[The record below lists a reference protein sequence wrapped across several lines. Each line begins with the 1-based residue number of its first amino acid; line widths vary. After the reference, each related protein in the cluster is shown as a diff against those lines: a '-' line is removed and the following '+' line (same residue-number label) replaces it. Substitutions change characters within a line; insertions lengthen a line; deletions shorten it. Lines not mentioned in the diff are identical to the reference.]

1 MITKFKSIKNLAVF
15 KEFDWDSSVRA
26 KKGNNTIEFKKLNI
40 LYGRNYS
47 GKTTLSR
54 IVRALETGQISD
66 KYENPECCICI
77 TDNADVSQLNF
88 RTHNKTIRVFNE
100 DFIKEN
106 LKFIVNPKENVVP
119 FAILGEG
126 NNEIEAEINSLKE
139 RLGSN
144 ESDKETGLHKD
155 LKSLNALYQAAKKSH
170 SDAQTKLNNLF
181 ANKATGRPSGIKYE
195 TKYGEVNYNIN
206 RLKADIESVK
216 KNTYKPL
223 LDEEKLQ
230 ADSVLKEQ
238 TKNEIPALASLNL
251 KLPECKI
258 KASEAVSREIG
269 RSNKI
274 QELVKDAVLNRWVK
288 EGRKLHQDKLD
299 VCSFCNSPINESRWN
314 ELDKH
319 FDEESDK
326 LERDINNL
334 LSEITNEKNL
344 LLNFK
349 IFNIEQV
356 YSKYHTNYALA
367 KQTFKSAVQNY
378 KNSLELIESQLE
390 ERKKNILNQQVFK
403 EVIDFSSEVE
413 NAKKELADLREKS
426 NDYSNKLNAD
436 QNKAKENLRL
446 NEIFDF
452 INDINYFDLIA
463 SLDVLKKR
471 EESEKDKT
479 DSKQIEINDILEEI
493 SAKQKELED
502 EIKGADKVNEYLND
516 HFGHDFLSLKAVE
529 FEDEDTCNKIYRFE
543 THREGKKAYHLSEGE
558 KSLIAFCYFVAK
570 LEDVATK
577 DKNPIVWIDDPI
589 SSLDGNHIFFIY
601 SLLKTKIYDNKDFEQ
616 LFISTHSLN
625 FFKYLQRLPSHN
637 DKKKD
642 RVRHFI
648 IERKDKTSVI
658 CEMPDYIKKNV
669 TEFNH
674 LFKQIIECSKLES
687 ITDNNYMMFYNF
699 GNNARKFFEIYLFYK
714 YPDASNDNEKLRK
727 FFGEEDIPAVL
738 TDRINNEYSHLA
750 GIFERGQQ
758 PVEVPE
764 MKKAAE
770 IIVEKLKEKDE
781 EQFDALMRSVQ

>member
-319 FDEESDK
+319 FDEESEK

-463 SLDVLKKR
+463 SLDVLKKK

-589 SSLDGNHIFFIY
+589 SSFWTGTIFF
-601 SLLKTKIYDNKDFEQ
+601 S
-616 LFISTHSLN
+616 STH
-625 FFKYLQRLPSHN
+625 
-637 DKKKD
+637 
-642 RVRHFI
+642 
-648 IERKDKTSVI
+648 
-658 CEMPDYIKKNV
+658 C
-669 TEFNH
+669 
-674 LFKQIIECSKLES
+674 
-687 ITDNNYMMFYNF
+687 
-699 GNNARKFFEIYLFYK
+699 
-714 YPDASNDNEKLRK
+714 
-727 FFGEEDIPAVL
+727 
-738 TDRINNEYSHLA
+738 
-750 GIFERGQQ
+750 
-758 PVEVPE
+758 
-764 MKKAAE
+764 
-770 IIVEKLKEKDE
+770 
-781 EQFDALMRSVQ
+781 